1 MGVLRFIL
9 AIAVVLEHTA
19 NHNFHLM
26 RGSEAVHVFFIISG
40 FYMCMVIREKY
51 TTSAKGI
58 FYFYINRYLRLWPA
72 YITVVLMCVAWFYFC
87 RFATKGTNEE
97 APIFNSAVL
106 LGDINVGLVWF
117 ANITLFGI
125 DVLNWLVVN
134 SNGFITLA
142 KSGIVPQSTGDSL
155 WLGYSKWVPQAWTIG
170 SELWFYLCAPFLII
184 RWPKISLLIIFTASL
199 IFKIYYS
206 KNFMHSGYFIWFFWI
221 WLFCLGMAAY
231 LFYKKNAD
239 IIKIS
244 DQTQKIILA
253 ILLLIF
259 TLPYVLGFRLH
270 ENALIFFSVFSIPIL
285 FHLTKKNKVDRFVGE
300 LSYPI
305 YISHM
310 LTAEI
315 SSTFINL
322 LKINNSYLI
331 IFNIGLCIFV
341 SVCLVLFIDNPI
353 ETLRKKIAAASN
365 KS

>member
-19 NHNFHLM
+19 NHNLYLM
-26 RGSEAVHVFFIISG
+26 RGTDAVHIFFIISG

-51 TTSAKGI
+51 TTSARGV
-58 FYFYINRYLRLWPA
+58 FCFYINRYLRLWPA
-72 YITVVLMCVAWFYFC
+72 YLTVVLMCVAWFYFC
-87 RFATKGTNEE
+87 RFATKGTNEDP
-97 APIFNSAVL
+97 PIFNSAVF
-106 LGDINVGLVWF
+106 LGDINLTFVWF
-117 ANITLFGI
+117 ANITLLGI
-125 DVLNWLVVN
+125 DALNWFVVN
-134 SNGFITLA
+134 SNGCITLA
-142 KSGIVPQSTGDSL
+142 KSGIIPQSTGDTL

-184 RWPKISLLIIFTASL
+184 RWPKLSLLLIFTASL
-199 IFKIYYS
+199 ILKFYYS
-206 KNFMHSGYFIWFFWI
+206 KIFMHSGYFIWIFWI

-231 LFYKKNAD
+231 LFYKENAD
-239 IIKIS
+239 KIKIS
-244 DQTQKIILA
+244 DQAHKIILGFF
-253 ILLLIF
+253 LLIY
-259 TLPYVLGFRLH
+259 TIPYVLGSRIH
-270 ENALIFFSVFSIPIL
+270 ENALIFFSVLSIPIL

-322 LKINNSYLI
+322 FKINNSYLI